1 MPKSKDGQTIYPSI
15 QQGVRKEWRGLQDG
29 TKEWWRDFRRFSNEP
44 PVPGRAI
51 LQPTA
56 VRAGERTILKLAFHV
71 GKGGLE
77 PYGHIAVECPLE
89 GLEVYVSG
97 KRYRA
102 RVPVI
107 SAHCSTS
114 PADLDISFSS
124 GIIDIM
130 NRVYSLKEGEVVEI
144 LLGDPRES
152 PALMPTIAQEYPF
165 AIALDRSNTG
175 LYSRIAEFPVLE
187 VTGRAKDK
195 YHVVARP
202 LQRVGEPF
210 ALLALPIDRYGNPA
224 GEDSGPITVTSSDP
238 TAKLSVQQ
246 VTERH
251 QRDKRDLGRGI
262 EGILNQPGVHYI
274 TVCDQA
280 LGAAGLSNPI
290 LVHDGAGEDYNLFFG
305 DIHGHNAH
313 CDGSGSADEY
323 YRWARDV
330 RLLDFSA
337 LTNHAE
343 EAKRYRVE
351 DFWPIVKEKAA
362 QYNEPGRFVSFLAFE
377 WGSWERFG
385 DKCIYYESEEGDC
398 FGANVES
405 SNTPDKLWRLL
416 RGKPAIT
423 IAHHSKYGGKTDW
436 SFHDPELQP
445 LVEIYSTWGSS
456 EEGGEHCVQKAWDKA
471 YKLGVLASSDTHTG
485 TPGNEEAGLAALW
498 ATALTRKDLFE
509 ALRKRRC
516 YGTTGARILLDFRL
530 NGRMMGEE
538 IREESGEERVVTVLA
553 AGTANIGTIE
563 ILKNN
568 AVVHTQQGR
577 GKTARLEWGDPEN
590 ERLAGREDFYYV
602 RVTQTDGNRAW
613 SSPIWISSA
622 GY

>member
-1 MPKSKDGQTIYPSI
+1 MPSSKDGQTIYPSI

-29 TKEWWRDFRRFSNEP
+29 TKDWWRDFRRFSNEP

-51 LQPTA
+51 LEPTT
-56 VRAGERTILKLAFHV
+56 VKAGERTILKLAFQV

-77 PYGHIAVECPLE
+77 PYGHIAVECPLA

-130 NRVYSLKEGEVVEI
+130 NRVYSLKEGEMVEI

-152 PALMPTIAQEYPF
+152 PSVMPTIAQEYPF

-175 LYSRIAEFPVLE
+175 LYNRIAEFPILQ
-187 VTGRAKDK
+187 VTGGAKDK

-202 LQRVGEPF
+202 LERAGKPI
-210 ALLALPIDRYGNPA
+210 ALLALPIDRYGNP
-224 GEDSGPITVTSSDP
+224 SGQDPGIIAVTSSDP

-246 VTERH
+246 VAERH
-251 QRDKRDLGRGI
+251 QRGKRELGCGI
-262 EGILNQPGVHYI
+262 EGILNQAGVQYI

-280 LGAAGLSNPI
+280 LGVAGASNPI
-290 LVHDGAGEDYNLFFG
+290 LVHEGTGEDYNLFFG
-305 DIHGHNAH
+305 DIHGHNVH

-337 LTNHAE
+337 LTNHVE
-343 EAKRYRVE
+343 EAKRYRVQ

-385 DKCIYYESEEGDC
+385 DKCVYYEIEEGDC
-398 FGANVES
+398 FGANAES

-423 IAHHSKYGGKTDW
+423 IAHHCKYGGKTDW
-436 SFHDPELQP
+436 SYHDPELQP

-456 EEGGEHCVQKAWDKA
+456 EEGGEHCVQKAWDKG
-471 YKLGVLASSDTHTG
+471 YKLGVLAGSDTHTG
-485 TPGNEEAGLAALW
+485 TPGNEGAGLAAVW
-498 ATALTRKDLFE
+498 AKELTRKDLFE

-516 YGTTGARILLDFRL
+516 YGTTGTRILLDFHL
-530 NGRMMGEE
+530 NDRMMGNE
-538 IREESGEERVVTVLA
+538 IREERGEERVVTVLA
-553 AGTANIGTIE
+553 AGTANIDTIE

-568 AVVHTQQGR
+568 AVVHTQR
-577 GKTARLEWGDPEN
+577 GSGKVARLEWSDPEN
-590 ERLAGREDFYYV
+590 ERAAGREDFYYV

-622 GY
+622 AH